1 MTVIYEHPITEHAKW
16 LKRIEVTYSKIE
28 NLIKSRRQHV
38 FANIIFLMIELETLV
53 SGQENRTD
61 IQKILNKK
69 KSFLVSLSSNPDV
82 NYEILEKTLE
92 ELEEADKRL
101 RCLEVPPGNNLQKDH
116 FIQLIKF
123 KYNIKG
129 PLYDFELP
137 HLNYWIHQELEL
149 QLDRIEF
156 WLEDLIPIVK
166 AAELILRISRK
177 SGQKTICTAENGFYQ
192 YVNEKQTNLDLMQI
206 KVHPNLLEFP
216 EITGNKHKFLIRFL
230 EEKNTQVKPQQA
242 TKSIKFELFL
252 ITL

>member
-16 LKRIEVTYSKIE
+16 LKKIEVTYSKIE
-28 NLIKSRRQHV
+28 SLIKSRKQHV
-38 FANIIFLMIELETLV
+38 FANIIFLIIELETLV
-53 SGQENRTD
+53 SGQENRID
-61 IQKILNKK
+61 IQKVLNKK
-69 KSFLVSLSSNPDV
+69 KNFLVSLTSNPEV

-101 RCLEVPPGNNLQKDH
+101 RYLEVPPGNNLQKDH
-116 FIQLIKF
+116 FIQSIKC

-137 HLNYWIHQELEL
+137 HLNYWGHKETEL

-166 AAELILRISRK
+166 TAELILRISRK
-177 SGQKTICTAENGFYQ
+177 SGQKNICTAEFGFYQ

-206 KVHPNLLEFP
+206 KVHPNLQEFP

-230 EEKNTQVKPQQA
+230 EEKSTQLKPQLA
-242 TKSIKFELFL
+242 TKSIMFELLL